1 MMVIIVNSN
10 KFNFISSDLRMSKAI
25 RRNNKKDVFYF
36 HEETEIDIKN
46 YSNFLKGAK
55 LISRNE

>member
-46 YSNFLKGAK
+46 
-55 LISRNE
+55 